1 MFDVLSKVS
10 YKKRLTA
17 IDNKKYLVQIFYRKR
32 ILWFC
37 VKKSET
43 GGLTSMNIYNLSFNG
58 ICKYGVYF
66 SDNYINPLILIQNA
80 FSDNVSIRET
90 HIIMTKTFKVFVC
103 V

>member
-1 MFDVLSKVS
+1 
-10 YKKRLTA
+10 
-17 IDNKKYLVQIFYRKR
+17 
-32 ILWFC
+32 
-37 VKKSET
+37 
-43 GGLTSMNIYNLSFNG
+43 MNMYNLSFNG

>member
-1 MFDVLSKVS
+1 
-10 YKKRLTA
+10 
-17 IDNKKYLVQIFYRKR
+17 
-32 ILWFC
+32 
-37 VKKSET
+37 
-43 GGLTSMNIYNLSFNG
+43 MNMYNLSFNG

-80 FSDNVSIRET
+80 FSDNVSILET